1 MQVVEVVVQPE
12 ELLEQAGQVLV
23 AMVLTL
29 VMAQTELLILVV
41 AVAVLVQE
49 ELVEQAAQ
57 AAQA

>member
-1 MQVVEVVVQPE
+1 VVVQPE
-12 ELLEQAGQVLV
+12 ELLEQAVQVLV

-57 AAQA
+57 AALA